1 MKYTLM
7 IINSLKINMMI
18 YSWRRNF
25 NRFYR

>member
-7 IINSLKINMMI
+7 IINTLKISMMI

-25 NRFYR
+25 NGFCR